1 MCVACRE
8 RQPKKQLIR
17 IVNNKDRGILVDLT
31 GKVSGKGAYICKKEA
46 CLEKI
51 QKTNFLSTFFEKA
64 VDGKIYHDLGEA
76 IKFERNT
83 KSI

>member
-31 GKVSGKGAYICKKEA
+31 GKVSGKGAYICKEEA

-51 QKTNFLSTFFEKA
+51 QKTNFLSAFFEQS
-64 VDGKIYHDLGEA
+64 VDEKIYHDLGEA
-76 IKFERNT
+76 IKFERNA